1 MNENQFMTNNQ
12 LMTKNMN
19 LLLENIMK
27 TKILIVEIFEY
38 LK

>member
-1 MNENQFMTNNQ
+1 MNENQFMTENQ
-12 LMTKNMN
+12 FLTKNMN

-27 TKILIVEIFEY
+27 TKIYIFEIFIY